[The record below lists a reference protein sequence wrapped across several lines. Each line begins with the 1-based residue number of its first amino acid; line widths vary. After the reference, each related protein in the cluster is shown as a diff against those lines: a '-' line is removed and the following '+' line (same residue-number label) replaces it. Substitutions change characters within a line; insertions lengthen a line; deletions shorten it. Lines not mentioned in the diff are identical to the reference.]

1 MKRYSYTYEP
11 SLKGE
16 HRYVVSDRLRGAPTP
31 YEAEDERAVALCR
44 NADDADRVVNALNAY
59 ESLIAICL
67 SRQST
72 EHALNAISQ
81 SAASLVVSTAIG
93 RTPGETTA
101 LLGGR

>member
-1 MKRYSYTYEP
+1 MNRYSYAYEP

-31 YEAEDERAVALCR
+31 YETEDERAVALCR

-59 ESLIAICL
+59 ESLIDICL
-67 SRQST
+67 SQKST
-72 EHALNAISQ
+72 EHTLNAMSP
-81 SAASLVVSTAIG
+81 SAASLAASTAIG
-93 RTPGETTA
+93 PTPGETTA